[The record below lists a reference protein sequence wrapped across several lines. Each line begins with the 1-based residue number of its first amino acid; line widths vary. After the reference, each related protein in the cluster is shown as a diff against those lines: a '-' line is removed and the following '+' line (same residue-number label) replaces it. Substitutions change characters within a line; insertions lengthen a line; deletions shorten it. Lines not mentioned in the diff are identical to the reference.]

1 MDSQGPVF
9 LKRSTRSSPS
19 DSRGWVDGSI
29 QTEMW
34 GSAALKHT
42 GERDGWKLIK
52 VGACSEWRV
61 ARAALVHSERRQLCP
76 VSLVQTAPSTPR
88 LLCASPPLAQPP
100 TAYQWSCSPVCANG
114 NYNMGSFVLR
124 DNGWA
129 AMRESRVMQCGV
141 LMTAGLMGPQRAGNR
156 IERKV
161 SRWARMGGSVVMP
174 QKQGVTNPN
183 PTK

>member
-1 MDSQGPVF
+1 MAPFRLRCGGQQHWI
-9 LKRSTRSSPS
+9 T
-19 DSRGWVDGSI
+19 
-29 QTEMW
+29 Q
-34 GSAALKHT
+34 
-42 GERDGWKLIK
+42 ERDGWKLIK

-161 SRWARMGGSVVMP
+161 SRWARMGGSVVML